1 MAIAPEYQGGLQ
13 PAVGAGVSG
22 VSFKPM
28 AAPKVD
34 LLTGVEKAVGE
45 LGRYQAK
52 LQAEIDDAVAT
63 DAENAII
70 RRKAELQNEFL
81 QLKGQNALAADKD
94 GQSPTDRTLNTFNE
108 FTSELM
114 KGKTK
119 SQQDLIKKLSGKHYN
134 GLYAGCM
141 DHARQENYAYTVQSY
156 EGSISSYQ
164 QQAFQYFDKPDFVA
178 EALGGAVESARKLS
192 AATGKPSEAV
202 VREAVMGVN
211 NQVLLGF
218 LTAADSNPSYY
229 AQGLEYL
236 KKNSKAI
243 SPKDI
248 MAFGARFN
256 AGMKDAQAK
265 KTADML
271 SESLIQQP
279 GSFEIGGGQFT
290 SAANTDPRYALTMGL
305 SGDFFEKLPDGR
317 VRVSERRV
325 GGQIGYGRYGL
336 TKDRAEAALGRK
348 LTGDEWKSL
357 REDETQNTDVSA
369 AYLGVL
375 MQKYGDLDKALA
387 AFVGSDKAV
396 DDAMKKAKDGGTWF
410 DHLPEAVRG
419 SYVKVKQNIDW
430 SRSRPMTDAEGNEIS
445 PLRPEAAQSAFRFAS
460 RKEIEDAVR
469 KADPLAV
476 DRDYLEKVVN
486 EVEQKQQQAYQ
497 DFRRARETAL
507 DDALTLVEQGKEIPQ
522 SLQAKLGV
530 RDLQAV
536 QAYRKKSL
544 AGDKSGDYHYGI
556 YLLKNPVQIHNMNQ
570 QQLRNALRI
579 LDKASAKLV
588 EKEWYANKAQTDAQM
603 AARWSAQNGGQPIG
617 KTVVTMEMVEKVFKR
632 YAGFNK
638 MPDEQ
643 KNALCFEF
651 MRMASESNAMYGV
664 DLSNTQKAELWLA
677 DFADGNFRTDP
688 LVFGLFGKE
697 KPWISFKFSDYDKD
711 VQKIG
716 KTLAERYKGRNVG
729 SASEGEAVAALNR
742 IKFHKYHGIDVRGIL
757 TAEQIDEVRN
767 ARIADLRKE
776 RRAWADDSIVAQVD
790 EEMKNDTNVLLAFL
804 HLRHRKI

>member
-28 AAPKVD
+28 AAPKAGSLEGLD
-34 LLTGVEKAVGE
+34 KAVGE
-45 LGRYQAK
+45 WGRYQAK

-178 EALGGAVESARKLS
+178 ESLGGAVESARKLA

-218 LTAADSNPSYY
+218 LTAADNDPSYY

-265 KTADML
+265 KTADTL
-271 SESLIQQP
+271 AASLIRQP

-290 SAANTDPRYALTMGL
+290 SAANTDPRYALTMGVT
-305 SGDFFEKLPDGR
+305 GDQYETLPDGR
-317 VRVSERRV
+317 VRVSERKV
-325 GGQIGYGRYGL
+325 GGQIGYGKFGL
-336 TKDRAEAALGRK
+336 TRGRAEVVKGK
-348 LTGDEWKSL
+348 LTDGQWKSL
-357 REDETQNTDVSA
+357 REDEAQNTDVSA

-396 DDAMKKAKDGGTWF
+396 DEAMKKAKDGGTWF

-460 RKEIEDAVR
+460 RKEIEDAVL

-476 DRDYLEKVVN
+476 NPDYREKVVN
-486 EVEQKQQQAYQ
+486 EIEQRQQQAYQ
-497 DFRRARETAL
+497 DFRRARDTAM
-507 DDALTLVEQGKEIPQ
+507 DDALTLIEQGKEIPP

-530 RDLQAV
+530 RDLQAI
-536 QAYRKKSL
+536 QAYRKKTL

-556 YLLKNPVQIHNMNQ
+556 YLLKNPAQIHGMNI
-570 QQLRNALRI
+570 QQLRNALRT

-588 EKEWYANKAQTDAQM
+588 EKEWYTNKAQTDAQM
-603 AARWSAQNGGQPIG
+603 AAQYLAQRGGHPIG
-617 KTVVTMEMVEKVFKR
+617 KGVVTIEMVERVFKR
-632 YAGFNK
+632 YPGFNK

-643 KNALCFEF
+643 KTALCVEF
-651 MRMASESNAMYGV
+651 MRMATESNAMYGV

-677 DFADGNFRTDP
+677 DFADGNFRTDS
-688 LVFGLFGKE
+688 LVFGLFSKE

-716 KTLAERYKGRNVG
+716 MTLAERYKGRNVG

-742 IKFHKYHGIDVRGIL
+742 VKFHKNHGIDLKGLL

-767 ARIADLRKE
+767 ARIEDLRKE
-776 RRAWADDSIVAQVD
+776 RRGWADDSIAAQVE
-790 EEMKNDTNVLLAFL
+790 EEMKDDTNVLRAFL
-804 HLRHRKI
+804 YLRHRKI

>member
-13 PAVGAGVSG
+13 PTVGAGVSG

-28 AAPKVD
+28 AAPKAGSLEGLD
-34 LLTGVEKAVGE
+34 KAVGE
-45 LGRYQAK
+45 WGRYQAK

-248 MAFGARFN
+248 MSFGARFN

-265 KTADML
+265 KTADTL
-271 SESLIQQP
+271 AASLIHQP

-305 SGDFFEKLPDGR
+305 SGDFFETLPDGS
-317 VRVSERRV
+317 VRPAERKV

-348 LTGDEWKSL
+348 LTGAEWKSL

-387 AFVGSDKAV
+387 AYVGSDKAV

-430 SRSRPMTDAEGNEIS
+430 SRSRPMTDSEGNEIS

-469 KADPLAV
+469 QADPLAV

-556 YLLKNPVQIHNMNQ
+556 YLLKNREQIHNMNT
-570 QQLRNALRI
+570 QQLRNTLRI

-588 EKEWYANKAQTDAQM
+588 EKEWYANKAQTDAQL
-603 AARWSAQNGGQPIG
+603 AARWSAQNGGHPIG

-638 MPDEQ
+638 MSDEE

-688 LVFGLFGKE
+688 LVFGLFSKE

-716 KTLAERYKGRNVG
+716 MTLAERYKGRNVG

-742 IKFHKYHGIDVRGIL
+742 VKFHKYHGIDLRGIL

-767 ARIADLRKE
+767 ARIEDLRKE
-776 RRAWADDSIVAQVD
+776 RRGWADDSIAAQVE
-790 EEMKNDTNVLLAFL
+790 EEMMDDTNVLRAFMY
-804 HLRHRKI
+804 LRHRKI